1 MCQVF
6 QVSRSGYY
14 EWLHRPESA
23 QRKRR
28 QMLITRIRR
37 LFLESRRLYGSP
49 KITRLL
55 WAEGV
60 EVSQK
65 TVARLMKEHGMVSRT
80 MRKYKAT
87 TNSEHALSVHPNTL
101 NQRFSAE
108 KPNQVWMADIT
119 YVSTQEGWL
128 YVASVMDLFSR
139 KIVGWHVDSRMTKDL
154 VLTALDRAY
163 QQQQPTGSVLHH
175 SDQGSQ
181 YASHEYEKR
190 LKRYR
195 MTPSMSRK
203 GNCYDN
209 ACIESFHNL
218 FKRECIY
225 LSHFTSRK
233 QAKQAIF
240 EYIEC
245 FYNRKRI
252 HSSIG
257 YVSPVHYERMYV
269 QQQFLAG

>member
-1 MCQVF
+1 V
-6 QVSRSGYY
+6 
-14 EWLHRPESA
+14 
-23 QRKRR
+23 K
-28 QMLITRIRR
+28 
-37 LFLESRRLYGSP
+37 
-49 KITRLL
+49 
-55 WAEGV
+55 
-60 EVSQK
+60 
-65 TVARLMKEHGMVSRT
+65 
-80 MRKYKAT
+80 KYKAT
-87 TNSEHALSVHPNTL
+87 TDSKHTLPVHLNTL

-108 KPNQVWMADIT
+108 KPNQIWMSDIT
-119 YVSTQEGWL
+119 YISTEEGWL

-175 SDQGSQ
+175 SDRGSQ

-218 FKRECIY
+218 LKRECVY
-225 LSHFTSRK
+225 LSHFISKK

-269 QQQFLAG
+269 QRQLLAG